1 MNHEPLFTIRIR
13 RRSLVLLALL
23 VTLLLAF
30 LVLPERLQ
38 AQKAQESFKDK
49 FKIAS
54 ETGGVAI
61 AASSDGK
68 YVYVVGPGGIL
79 VSDDFGKTG
88 SWVETAIL
96 K

>member
-1 MNHEPLFTIRIR
+1 MKKEPLFEIRIGR
-13 RRSLVLLALL
+13 RALIILSLAITLLA
-23 VTLLLAF
+23 AF
-30 LVLPERLQ
+30 LVLPERIQ

-61 AASSDGK
+61 AVSADGK
-68 YVYVVGPGGIL
+68 FVYVVGPGGIL

-88 SWVETAIL
+88 SWVETAVL

>member
-1 MNHEPLFTIRIR
+1 MKKEPLFEIRIGR
-13 RRSLVLLALL
+13 RALIIFSLLI
-23 VTLLLAF
+23 TLLLAF
-30 LVLPERLQ
+30 LVLPERIQ

-61 AASSDGK
+61 AASADGK
-68 YVYVVGPGGIL
+68 FVYIVGAGGIL

-88 SWVETAIL
+88 SWVQTAVL

>member
-1 MNHEPLFTIRIR
+1 MKKEPLFEIRIGR
-13 RRSLVLLALL
+13 RALIIFSLLI
-23 VTLLLAF
+23 TLLLAF
-30 LVLPERLQ
+30 LVLPERIQ

-61 AASSDGK
+61 AASADGK
-68 YVYVVGPGGIL
+68 FVYIVGPGGVL

-88 SWVETAIL
+88 SWVQTAVL